1 MIGLFCD
8 AFEGLGVLFYVREF
22 ARVGIAFYELAFF
35 RIEVQLRAVIDRA
48 FSKIFAGI
56 FCHTTSCNL
65 NLAISER
72 LFCISPYFGRTV
84 ALQSASAI
92 PFDKQMKIFHGIENA
107 NIQKPTVLTLGVF
120 DGLHLGHQR
129 IMQTVIE
136 RAKVVGA
143 HATAITFDP
152 HPRAVLH
159 PETAPPLLQT
169 LDQRLANFEVLG
181 IEQAIVVKFDREFAS
196 QPAEVF
202 LSDIVHDRLHAK
214 EVYLGK
220 GFAFGK
226 DRGGTIEL
234 LKAMSQKLG
243 FVADEVDEV
252 QIRGQRISSSAIRK
266 LLAAGRINLAR
277 QMLGRPYGVEGVIIR
292 GNRRGH
298 SIGFPTANLMPHNR
312 VIPRYGVY
320 ATATLIEGTWRKS
333 ITNIGVRPTFENTQ
347 VPSIETYV
355 FDFDDELYGDVLRVR
370 FLHRIRDERKFS
382 GADELKAQIE
392 KDTRRARNY
401 FHHQGV
407 KNMLAV
413 L

>member
-1 MIGLFCD
+1 
-8 AFEGLGVLFYVREF
+8 
-22 ARVGIAFYELAFF
+22 
-35 RIEVQLRAVIDRA
+35 
-48 FSKIFAGI
+48 
-56 FCHTTSCNL
+56 
-65 NLAISER
+65 
-72 LFCISPYFGRTV
+72 
-84 ALQSASAI
+84 
-92 PFDKQMKIFHGIENA
+92 MKIFHGTENA
-107 NIQKPTVLTLGVF
+107 NIMRPTVLTLGVF

-129 IMQTVIE
+129 IMQHVVE
-136 RAKVVGA
+136 RAKAADA

-169 LDQRLANFEVLG
+169 LDQRLANFELLG

-196 QPAEVF
+196 QPAEDF
-202 LSDIVHDRLHAK
+202 LSNIIRDRLHAK

-226 DRGGTIEL
+226 DRGGNIEL
-234 LKAMSQKLG
+234 LRAMSTKLD

-266 LLAAGRINLAR
+266 LLLDGRVNLAR
-277 QMLGRPYGVEGVIIR
+277 RMLGRPYGVEGVIIR

-298 SIGFPTANLMPHNR
+298 TIGFPTANLKPHNR

-320 ATATLIEGTWRKS
+320 ATASLIDGLWRKS
-333 ITNIGVRPTFENTQ
+333 ITNIGVRPTFESDAD
-347 VPSIETYV
+347 PSIESYI
-355 FDFDDELYGDVLRVR
+355 FDFDGDLYGDVRRVR
-370 FLHRIRDERKFS
+370 FLHRIRDERKFN
-382 GADELKAQIE
+382 GVDELKAQIE

-407 KNMLAV
+407 KNMLAI